1 MNIISRLLT
10 LFVLMSFALDISAQD
25 IITTKAGDE
34 IEAKILEINTEEVIY
49 KKFNYQSGP
58 TIIISKSD
66 VFMIKYPDGTEDVFN
81 IDNSI
86 PRAAEQLIIDGAYL
100 LKAGTTIQIELAETI
115 NSKTI
120 APGQVVYFKVKYD
133 VGVQEI
139 TLIRAGQTLKGLIT
153 KAEKAKEL
161 GKQGELSIQVSE
173 VKSADGQEVKLSGNI
188 FREGE
193 NRSAESI
200 GIAALI
206 FWPALFMKG
215 KEAEIV
221 AGTVFNA
228 TVGETIY
235 IKP

>member
-1 MNIISRLLT
+1 MIFNS
-10 LFVLMSFALDISAQD
+10 DIAAQD
-25 IITTKAGDE
+25 IIITKAGDE

-49 KKFNYQSGP
+49 KKFDYQSGP
-58 TIIISKSD
+58 TVIISKKD
-66 VFMIKYPDGTEDVFN
+66 VLMIKYPNGTKDVFN
-81 IDNSI
+81 IDNSV

-100 LKAGTTIQIELAETI
+100 LKAGTNIQIELAETI

-120 APGQVVYFKVKYD
+120 SPGQVVYFKVKYD
-133 VGVQEI
+133 VDLQET
-139 TLIRAGQTLKGLIT
+139 TLINAGQTLKGVII
-153 KAEKAKEL
+153 KAEKAREL
-161 GKQGELSIQVSE
+161 GKQGELSIQVNE
-173 VKSADGQEVKLSGNI
+173 VKAADGQVVKLSGNI

-228 TVGETIY
+228 MVGETIY